1 MQKACFW
8 GVHNRKV
15 TVLRKHGASFIYQ
28 FFFAEKVGQGVFWG
42 ELSLGAQG
50 GPDKKFV
57 KNRQSAWRYH
67 FPANGDTGSTV
78 LFFTGGCH
86 AGKS

>member
-1 MQKACFW
+1 MKEIDIHTSLI
-8 GVHNRKV
+8 VY
-15 TVLRKHGASFIYQ
+15 TPEELP
-28 FFFAEKVGQGVFWG
+28 AE
-42 ELSLGAQG
+42 E
-50 GPDKKFV
+50 
-57 KNRQSAWRYH
+57 H